1 MRVSATNCVV
11 FVSWM
16 RVLAI
21 DAIEEVDE
29 LTQWME
35 ILQQIVFEAN
45 LELQIDIRR
54 SYDLGMLANFIIRCS
69 EHRTNPNVGPGP
81 KWIWKLSN
89 LCGGECQ

>member
-1 MRVSATNCVV
+1 
-11 FVSWM
+11 M

-54 SYDLGMLANFIIRCS
+54 SYDLGMLFGDR
-69 EHRTNPNVGPGP
+69 RVGE
-81 KWIWKLSN
+81 LHH
-89 LCGGECQ
+89 